1 MADVIA
7 ELRAL
12 LERSNPQ
19 RWWVEHPDEG
29 GRIIASDKRA
39 TIIHEP
45 PASPMNSTVRADS
58 ELIAAAV
65 NALPALLDVAESA
78 QAALPALERM
88 DTLRHIAPEFD
99 ELDNLRAALARLV
112 GRA

>member
-1 MADVIA
+1 MN
-7 ELRAL
+7 E
-12 LERSNPQ
+12 N
-19 RWWVEHPDEG
+19 
-29 GRIIASDKRA
+29 KRA
-39 TIIHEP
+39 P
-45 PASPMNSTVRADS
+45 VQGLPGGMPMNSTVRADS

-99 ELDNLRAALARLV
+99 ELDNLRAALARLEPK
-112 GRA
+112 RD